1 MLQPTRLTPG
11 TPGDRRNRGGNAK
24 SMSVVETP
32 EELFPLR
39 KGDVGRNRHATIM
52 PMAKPSND
60 RTFLTR
66 LKDDRGELRPPS
78 PFEPGGG
85 PAEDTD
91 SGPEPENY
99 FGGEALA
106 RFWNMFQKQDSNL
119 RSKRPRPH
127 SPRTT
132 YLSRLRQLARC
143 PEPLGVIRKCA
154 SPRVDLHD
162 YEIGNDLASA
172 MGASIS
178 LIPGIDAVN
187 LASNRISD
195 RAAGD
200 VISHLQVASALGGLD
215 FSNNKLNLHAAK
227 SLSNLIA
234 ITKTLVDVNLEHN
247 RLGSGAVVVLCD
259 ALKKNQTVTRL
270 NLSEN
275 QFSTAGM
282 NAIASLLVE
291 NAKIEELYLSWNK
304 IRGVG
309 GQRIVEAISYHNSLR
324 VLDLSWNRLNSCPN
338 HSIATALASSLTN
351 NKVLAHLDLSNNAL
365 DAKACA
371 ILTSALLTNHTI
383 LGLHMTGNQAKV
395 DARGFLLPL
404 TTPIELHTQHKFCSI
419 KHFEIHQENSDVTPS
434 SAPSAFD
441 AYWPYVDRACWL
453 CGRWSEHRFVWTPSS
468 QKIDAKAKVKL
479 HLSIDDWTGHDMTR
493 THEAFM
499 LYRMLP
505 PGKTKYFITV
515 ETEAQKPDE
524 KPKRQ
529 YVVLKDKR
537 TARILRTHG
546 DEQTFGTLQ
555 YVNYIA
561 MTRYDGPN
569 PCHATMPRPGAN
581 TVKVLKWD
589 IKKSVFATRF
599 KESPSKAP
607 VDTDALVAKAF
618 AVDFRHCK
626 IDRIVRDPDRKK
638 ELEAAGVGHYRAITN
653 LYRKYC
659 SRGARVAIDQLSISW
674 SGFNE
679 FLSDCHLVD
688 ESSERCKASDM
699 DNVFVAA
706 NLEMTE
712 EAKQQDNPDR
722 SLTRFEFLECIIRIA
737 INKYCNSKPVVCE
750 TPAQALNR
758 LMEDHLVAA
767 VPEDPNEFRTNY
779 LYKEEIS
786 DIFLEYVVLLQDL
799 YAANSGQYCRVGEPK
814 RMAIQELVQL
824 LESFRFFTDTELKP
838 RDLREPF
845 FSSKMLLLDEMA
857 PPESLKKLLCFSDFL
872 EVLLRVAL
880 LRYPPP
886 STDLADA
893 AASLQKLFAQHIC
906 AKDKLVET
914 FQHGADKVRIV
925 GALSRRPSKRTAVNS
940 LPRKPSVDDGN
951 NM

>member
-1 MLQPTRLTPG
+1 
-11 TPGDRRNRGGNAK
+11 
-24 SMSVVETP
+24 MSVVETP

-127 SPRTT
+127 SPR
-132 YLSRLRQLARC
+132 
-143 PEPLGVIRKCA
+143 
-154 SPRVDLHD
+154 D